1 MINENA
7 SSASSASSTS
17 DRQLC
22 ASCSTRLAP
31 DAPPADDHITL
42 WHFNPYIHDT
52 HASLKSALSYFINA
66 SPISP
71 AFYNTYNEDG
81 YTYAQWQIYYLARNV
96 FKFRQHHRPTLWL
109 FQILSRYPFFA
120 DMIRQGSRDD
130 PAYHTLLHFS
140 KYTEKVGH
148 LQRHMID
155 LLVANGLSMDDEDAE
170 SISARLY
177 LLQKQMHPDD
187 IKRANQLTR
196 AYKKMEDALFERI
209 KDHLRLCDVCQEP
222 VAKYEDLTTV
232 VHSQTVDISNTELAQ
247 IMQYRDECNMI
258 YRLYGDHHNASIQR
272 HQYIVD
278 IYQGLLSGVPPPR
291 DGVQ

>member
-1 MINENA
+1 MINEN
-7 SSASSASSTS
+7 
-17 DRQLC
+17 DLNENNLNENNLNEHDNRQLC
-22 ASCSTRLAP
+22 ASCSTRLAFE
-31 DAPPADDHITL
+31 APPATDHISL
-42 WHFNPYIHDT
+42 WHFNPYIHET
-52 HASLKSALSYFINA
+52 YASLKSALFCFINNS
-66 SPISP
+66 SPVSP
-71 AFYNTYNEDG
+71 VFYNTYNEDG

-96 FKFRQHHRPTLWL
+96 FKFRKHHRPTLWL
-109 FQILSRYPFFA
+109 FQILSHYSFFA

-130 PAYHTLLHFS
+130 PTYHTLLHFS

-155 LLVANGLSMDDEDAE
+155 LLVARGLGMDDEDAE
-170 SISARLY
+170 GISSRLY

-187 IKRANQLTR
+187 MKRANQLTR

-209 KDHLRLCDVCQEP
+209 KGELRLCDQCQEP
-222 VAKYEDLTTV
+222 VAKYEDLTKV
-232 VHSQTVDISNTELAQ
+232 VQSQKIDISNTELAQ

-278 IYQGLLSGVPPPR
+278 IYQGLLSGVP
-291 DGVQ
+291 

>member
-1 MINENA
+1 MINENV
-7 SSASSASSTS
+7 SSAS
-17 DRQLC
+17 DDNNVRQLC

-31 DAPPADDHITL
+31 DAPPAADHITL

-52 HASLKSALSYFINA
+52 YAGLKSALSEFINA
-66 SPISP
+66 SPLSP

-109 FQILSRYPFFA
+109 FQILSRYPFFH

-130 PAYHTLLHFS
+130 PTYHTLLHFS

-155 LLVANGLSMDDEDAE
+155 LLVSNGLSMDDEDAE
-170 SISARLY
+170 GISARLY

-196 AYKKMEDALFERI
+196 AYKKMEDALFDRI
-209 KDHLRLCDVCQEP
+209 KDHLRRCDVCQEP

-232 VHSQTVDISNTELAQ
+232 VQSQTVEISNTELAQ

-278 IYQGLLSGVPPPR
+278 IYQGLLSAVPPAR
-291 DGVQ
+291 DGVR

>member
-1 MINENA
+1 MINDNNDLNEHDN
-7 SSASSASSTS
+7 
-17 DRQLC
+17 RQLC
-22 ASCSTRLAP
+22 ASCSTRLAFET
-31 DAPPADDHITL
+31 PPATDHITL

-52 HASLKSALSYFINA
+52 YAGLKSALFDFINA

-109 FQILSRYPFFA
+109 FQILSRYPFFR

-130 PAYHTLLHFS
+130 PTYHALLHFS
-140 KYTEKVGH
+140 KYTEKVGY

-155 LLVANGLSMDDEDAE
+155 LLVANGLSIDDEDADGV
-170 SISARLY
+170 SGRLY

-187 IKRANQLTR
+187 IKSANQLTR

-209 KDHLRLCDVCQEP
+209 KGELRVCDECHEP

-232 VHSQTVDISNTELAQ
+232 VQSQKADINKTELAQ

-278 IYQGLLSGVPPPR
+278 IYQGLLSAVPPAR
-291 DGVQ
+291 DGV